1 MTNEELLELWG
12 QVRPFAYK
20 QATRWAAALGEHSGV
35 TVEDLLQSA
44 FLALLEAAEGYDPSA
59 GAFLTWYGLKLKAAF
74 TEATGQRT
82 KRQREDPMCTALSLD
97 APLTDDTGDLFTLAD
112 TLADPAAELAVVAV
126 AELDFQQRRHKA
138 LELALAVLPE
148 VQRAAVVER
157 CCYGRKVDTR
167 AYNAGLR
174 ALRHP
179 SISRP
184 LREYW

>member
-1 MTNEELLELWG
+1 MTNAELLELWG

-20 QATRWAAALGEHSGV
+20 RATRWAAALGERGGV

-59 GAFLTWYGLKLKAAF
+59 GAFLAWYGLKLKAAF

-82 KRQREDPMCTALSLD
+82 RRQRGEPMCTALSLD
-97 APLTDDTGDLFTLAD
+97 APLTDDAGDPFTLAD
-112 TLADPAAELAVVAV
+112 TLEDPAAELAVEAV

-138 LELALAVLPE
+138 LELALAALPE
-148 VQRAAVVER
+148 VQRAAVVGR

-167 AYNAGLR
+167 TYNAGLR
-174 ALRHP
+174 ALRNP
-179 SISRP
+179 NISRP